1 MILLGIDPGFGITG
15 YGIIEARD
23 RQNPR
28 LVEAGIIKSKKEKT
42 FSERLGEIHEQIEE
56 LLGEFKPSCV
66 AVEDIYSAG
75 AFPRSAILI
84 GHVRGIVLL
93 CAAQNGIPVFSYYPL
108 QVKKALLGNG
118 NATKAQVQ
126 RMVQTSLGLDQ
137 PIHPDD
143 CSDAL
148 AIALCH
154 ANHLR
159 YSSGVLAGIK

>member
-15 YGIIEARD
+15 YGLIEAGD
-23 RQNPR
+23 RQDPS
-28 LVEAGIIKSKKEKT
+28 LVEAGVIRSNKENT
-42 FSERLGEIHEQIEE
+42 LSERLREIHDRLKE
-56 LLGEFKPSCV
+56 LLSEFKPSSL
-66 AVEDIYSAG
+66 AIEDVFSAG
-75 AFPRSAILI
+75 AFPKSAILI

-93 CAAQNGIPVFSYYPL
+93 CAAQSGIPVSSYYPL

-126 RMVQTSLGLDQ
+126 RMVQSALGLDQ
-137 PIHPDD
+137 PIRPDD

-154 ANHLR
+154 SGHVGRFAEV
-159 YSSGVLAGIK
+159 SSR